1 MSDLL
6 SDLANVIVNDDKAPD
21 IEFYADPQGRSV
33 QKLLGPAVLEW
44 RPLPAFMAFPDTWLG
59 VSVVMY
65 TRENLVWRIPSFWV
79 EVVRVLRGNQSSSF
93 HDHITN
99 SVIIAMTEQIQVIVA
114 PGELPRMTRQVID
127 AVVGAGIG
135 RQVPGFYD
143 RAWLADQIEQ
153 VVDFRKRGLNL
164 IPVGCPPKLISRVY
178 AVWRDVVK
186 EDEVS

>member
-65 TRENLVWRIPSFWV
+65 GETTYDAEYAVSISKRVAEASTGGIHPLALQIALGMLDRDFASGGRTLV
-79 EVVRVLRGNQSSSF
+79 LAL

-99 SVIIAMTEQIQVIVA
+99 SVIIAAYDPDEETCRFIPWRNPRPTHRIVH
-114 PGELPRMTRQVID
+114 PTPRRTQRHTCLRRSR
-127 AVVGAGIG
+127 G
-135 RQVPGFYD
+135 RISGTSST
-143 RAWLADQIEQ
+143 
-153 VVDFRKRGLNL
+153 NL
-164 IPVGCPPKLISRVY
+164 SAEEC
-178 AVWRDVVK
+178 
-186 EDEVS
+186 